1 MMGLLD
7 DGTIAWVEP
16 NDDPKKKLKF
26 AWRIAE
32 LRTGA
37 MVLVDT
43 AQANRIVKEALE
55 NNAIAEFANQDFRP
69 EVKYGEGSRID
80 FLLTDQSGQQTF
92 VEVKSVT
99 LSRATGSAEFPDSV
113 TARGT
118 KHLQELSKVVE
129 QGHRAMMFYLV
140 NRTDCDVVS
149 IAADIDPTYAAA
161 LDAAQRAGVEV
172 IAYRADIAPNLIT
185 LGPRVA
191 FRSADR

>member
-1 MMGLLD
+1 M
-7 DGTIAWVEP
+7 
-16 NDDPKKKLKF
+16 
-26 AWRIAE
+26 
-32 LRTGA
+32 
-37 MVLVDT
+37 
-43 AQANRIVKEALE
+43 
-55 NNAIAEFANQDFRP
+55 
-69 EVKYGEGSRID
+69 
-80 FLLTDQSGQQTF
+80 
-92 VEVKSVT
+92 KSVT

-129 QGHRAMMFYLV
+129 QGHRAVMFYLV

-172 IAYRADIAPNLIT
+172 IAYRADIAPNRIT

>member
-1 MMGLLD
+1 MGLLD
-7 DGTIAWVEP
+7 DGTLAWVEP
-16 NDDPKKKLKF
+16 NDDPRKKLKF

-32 LRTGA
+32 LTTGTL
-37 MVLVDT
+37 VLVDT
-43 AQANRIVKEALE
+43 AQANRIVKEALG
-55 NNAIAEFANQDFRP
+55 NNAISEFANQDFRP
-69 EVKYGEGSRID
+69 EVKYGEGSRVD
-80 FLLTDQSGQQTF
+80 FLLTDHSGQQTF

-99 LSRATGSAEFPDSV
+99 LSRATGHAEFPDSV

-129 QGHRAMMFYLV
+129 QGHRAVMFYLV

-161 LDAAQRAGVEV
+161 LGAAQRVGVEV
-172 IAYRADIAPNLIT
+172 IAYRADITPNRIT

-191 FRSADR
+191 FHSADR